1 MLRSHILCTVKNEIG
16 TEPVF
21 DPLNITMTSL
31 ANGAFIRL
39 WSVATAVTLTA
50 PGLAAQTDYYNT
62 DAGRPVQIE
71 DAYATERYAFELKLA
86 PVRLERG
93 IGGVYNF
100 GVEPEIAYGILP
112 RTHVEIGL
120 PVAYNDLGGGRS
132 RSGVAGVELSAM
144 HNLNVETRTLPALGI
159 RADVLLPVGPLGPD
173 KVYTSLKSIATR
185 TFGFARFHVNGQY
198 TFGSSAGEDPQLPPP
213 AEAQKEAGAVEVS
226 RWLVGAAV
234 DKTFPLRAML
244 VTADFFARQSIEEAE
259 DVDYNIGTGLRYQIN
274 PRLNVDGGVGR
285 RINGPDQGWS
295 VTFGTAYAFA
305 VRSLLPGSGR

>member
-1 MLRSHILCTVKNEIG
+1 MLAHFMHSKNGIG
-16 TEPVF
+16 KEPIF
-21 DPLNITMTSL
+21 DPLDIIMTSS
-31 ANGAFIRL
+31 ANRALFRL
-39 WSVATAVTLTA
+39 SMITTAVALSA
-50 PGLAAQTDYYNT
+50 SGLAAQTDYYNT

-159 RADVLLPVGPLGPD
+159 RADVLLPIGPLGPD

-185 TFGFARFHVNGQY
+185 TFSFARFHVNGQY
-198 TFGSSAGEDPQLPPP
+198 TFGSSPGEDSRPLPPS
-213 AEAQKEAGAVEVS
+213 AEAQEEAGALEVS

-244 VTADFFARQSIEEAE
+244 VTADFFARQSVDKAE

-285 RINGPDQGWS
+285 RINGPDQGWFL
-295 VTFGTAYAFA
+295 TFGTAYAFA
-305 VRSLLPGSGR
+305 LRSLLPGSDR